1 MPISRDPG
9 EDEQSGGSVGGSA
22 PQGPTCFHHQDRPTG
37 RTCTRCGRPACPTC
51 LREAPVG
58 AHCFECVGAAGP
70 SQQQRMPQRASGWA
84 AVPPVTKGIILL
96 NAVVFVL
103 TVISAGGDLGGGS
116 GRLQSDL
123 ALFGPDI
130 EYGAWWQ
137 LYRLVTSGFVH
148 FGLIHLAFNLVILY
162 RFGEMLEP
170 ALGPLRFSGLYL
182 ASLLTGS
189 FGALAL
195 SPHAFTGGASGAVF
209 GLVAAAAIGLHQR
222 GINVWQSGVGGLLAV
237 NLVLTFVVPGISIGG
252 HLGGMVGGFLVGAF
266 MLRVETT
273 RRSVVDGV
281 LVAAIISALA
291 VAGSA
296 LVAR

>member
-1 MPISRDPG
+1 M
-9 EDEQSGGSVGGSA
+9 
-22 PQGPTCFHHQDRPTG
+22 
-37 RTCTRCGRPACPTC
+37 
-51 LREAPVG
+51 
-58 AHCFECVGAAGP
+58 
-70 SQQQRMPQRASGWA
+70 
-84 AVPPVTKGIILL
+84 PPVTKAIIVL
-96 NAVVFVL
+96 NVVVFVL
-103 TVISAGGDLGGGS
+103 TVVSAGGDLGGGS
-116 GRLQSDL
+116 GRLQGDL

-130 EYGAWWQ
+130 EYGAWWE

-170 ALGPLRFSGLYL
+170 ELGPSG
-182 ASLLTGS
+182 SPVSTWRRCSPGPS
-189 FGALAL
+189 GRWSL

-222 GINVWQSGVGGLLAV
+222 GINVWQSGVGGLLVV

-252 HLGGMVGGFLVGAF
+252 HLGGMVAGFLVGAF
-266 MLRVETT
+266 MLRVKTT
-273 RRSVVDGV
+273 RRSVIDGV

-296 LVAR
+296 MVAPMSDPDE

>member
-1 MPISRDPG
+1 MAVD
-9 EDEQSGGSVGGSA
+9 A
-22 PQGPTCFHHQDRPTG
+22 TTCFHHTDRPTG
-37 RTCTRCGRPACPTC
+37 RTCTRCGRPACATC
-51 LREAPVG
+51 LRDAPVG
-58 AHCFECVGAAGP
+58 AHCFECVKAAGP
-70 SQQQRMPQRASGWA
+70 SQEQRVPQRASGWA
-84 AVPPVTKGIILL
+84 AVPPVTRGIIVL
-96 NAVVFVL
+96 NAAVFLL
-103 TVISAGGDLGGGS
+103 TAVNANNLSGEGG
-116 GRLQSDL
+116 RVQAEL
-123 ALFGPDI
+123 ALFGPAI
-130 EYGAWWQ
+130 EYGQWWQ
-137 LYRLVTSGFVH
+137 LYRLVSAGFLH
-148 FGLIHLAFNLVILY
+148 FGPIHLAFNLVILY
-162 RFGEMLEP
+162 RFGELLEP
-170 ALGPLRFSGLYL
+170 ALGRVRFAGLYM

-189 FGALAL
+189 FGALAI

-222 GINVWQSGVGGLLAV
+222 GVNVWQSGVGGLLVV

-273 RRSVVDGV
+273 RRSVIDGA